1 LGIRRNY
8 TMYEIMTADEA
19 IYRRYQKM
27 QSPTHLTMISSAG
40 FGVWDDEHN
49 AEGISEK
56 DPELTE
62 SQLMIR
68 WLSM

>member
-1 LGIRRNY
+1 
-8 TMYEIMTADEA
+8 
-19 IYRRYQKM
+19 
-27 QSPTHLTMISSAG
+27 MISSAG

-56 DPELTE
+56 DPELIE